1 MGTGVAAGACA
12 GVDAFTCAGGAAFC
26 ALWSASRVVHD
37 EINSVLPCGRV
48 QFSPLVQTTDTAAR
62 GASSTSCEPTDA
74 AWVGKELLGTNKNLQ
89 IAITCLL

>member
-1 MGTGVAAGACA
+1 M
-12 GVDAFTCAGGAAFC
+12 C
-26 ALWSASRVVHD
+26 ALSASRVVHD
-37 EINSVLPCGRV
+37 EINSVLPTCGRV